1 MTYQVL
7 IGELRKASD
16 ATLSAVEQAGE
27 SKLCAVGEKISQAL
41 PGSTAAPAASSTSRS
56 WMDSVKRWC
65 RSGTTHAEALI
76 RSADTYEATD
86 QDAASDIKAAGG
98 A

>member
-7 IGELRKASD
+7 IGDLRKASD
-16 ATLSAVEQAGE
+16 ATLSAVEQARE
-27 SKLCAVGEKISQAL
+27 SKLGAVGEKISQAL
-41 PGSTAAPAASSTSRS
+41 PGSTAAAAATSTSRS

-65 RSGTTHAEALI
+65 QSGTTHAEALA
-76 RSADTYEATD
+76 RSAATYEATD
-86 QDAASDIKAAGG
+86 QGAASDINAAGG